1 MNKDKRLGYYKKGYP
16 EKQNIVDIF
25 SGNWFCSFPKESN
38 LLSGGNVNAFEDKRI
53 SWAEDKLGAFC
64 GQKILE
70 LGPLEGGHS
79 FMLWKKEASE
89 IISIEADDN
98 AFLKCLCV
106 KEIFEMKNV
115 TFLNG
120 DFREYLKR
128 NSSERFD
135 SVIASGVLYHMKN
148 PVELL
153 DLISKRTD
161 RLYIWTHFY
170 DEDIIQ
176 NIESYSNKFSPIQN
190 AKYKDFYF
198 EYATW
203 SYNEWLGTNEF
214 CGGLEEQS
222 KWMTKKSI
230 LNCLEYFGFSNIA
243 VGFEDN
249 YHRNGPSLAISASK

>member
-135 SVIASGVLYHMKN
+135 RKL
-148 PVELL
+148 
-153 DLISKRTD
+153 
-161 RLYIWTHFY
+161 
-170 DEDIIQ
+170 
-176 NIESYSNKFSPIQN
+176 
-190 AKYKDFYF
+190 
-198 EYATW
+198 
-203 SYNEWLGTNEF
+203 
-214 CGGLEEQS
+214 
-222 KWMTKKSI
+222 
-230 LNCLEYFGFSNIA
+230 
-243 VGFEDN
+243 
-249 YHRNGPSLAISASK
+249 